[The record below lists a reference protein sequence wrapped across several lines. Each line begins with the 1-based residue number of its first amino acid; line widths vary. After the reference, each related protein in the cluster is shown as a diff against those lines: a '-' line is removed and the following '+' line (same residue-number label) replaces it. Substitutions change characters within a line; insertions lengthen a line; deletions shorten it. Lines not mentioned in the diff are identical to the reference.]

1 MPESTPA
8 SADPRPQ
15 PPTVYRW
22 LVLLSCSVAMF
33 GNYYVFDALYPVTP
47 LLEKAFG
54 FTGAQ
59 VGLLDTAYNVAALLT
74 LIAGGVLID
83 RIGVAA
89 SAVLFGAIGAA
100 GSIAIAVLPA
110 VLSGS
115 TSHFPASVTTYLIS
129 IPRARGIPPA

>member
-1 MPESTPA
+1 MSELAAPA
-8 SADPRPQ
+8 PDPRPL
-15 PPTVYRW
+15 PPAAYRW
-22 LVLLSCSVAMF
+22 FVLLSCSLAMF

-89 SAVLFGAIGAA
+89 SAVLFGTIGAA

-110 VLSGS
+110 ILPGAPSAHGDIDAVAEG
-115 TSHFPASVTTYLIS
+115 PP
-129 IPRARGIPPA
+129 PRDGR